1 MADYQSIDATRLEIV
16 LIAAGVLVLVSVMGI
31 FILFGV
37 GLRPPDA
44 YRYTV
49 NGQRRTPW
57 GAIYNAQSERR
68 LTEPYHDTD
77 ETFFTAIRRQSQS
90 LANEIKFELGSL
102 THNFTTGIGSWPTS
116 QQQEES
122 TILDTLRGFS
132 IDGMRPASRHSSDA
146 DSCDTC
152 SEFLNSPVLA
162 TGREDEPHGARIR
175 LISHDAKCTTSCHPE
190 PQQYDDSRL

>member
-1 MADYQSIDATRLEIV
+1 MTDYRSIDAIRLEIV
-16 LIAAGVLVLVSVMGI
+16 LIAAGVLLLVSIMGI
-31 FILFGV
+31 LILFGV

-57 GAIYNAQSERR
+57 GAIYNAPNERR
-68 LTEPYHDTD
+68 PTVPYRDTD
-77 ETFFTAIRRQSQS
+77 DTLFTSIRRRSQS
-90 LANEIKFELGSL
+90 LATEIRNELGSL
-102 THNFTTGIGSWPTS
+102 THNFTTGMGSWPTS

-122 TILDTLRGFS
+122 TILDTLRSFN
-132 IDGMRPASRHSSDA
+132 IDRVLSVSRHSSDA

-152 SEFLNSPVLA
+152 SEFLNSPVSA

-175 LISHDAKCTTSCHPE
+175 LLSLDTKCTTSCHPE
-190 PQQYDDSRL
+190 A